1 MNDLNNGGL
10 KQSFWTGIDLT
21 LLFLGFWLARE
32 LFFHSM
38 ILPPLSI
45 AVALGVAFF
54 IFSSLDVYSDWRRK
68 SWMTLL
74 YTLVSGMMLS
84 VASLLVVTTV
94 TSWFTY
100 SFVIVAG
107 TIQTVLVLG
116 LRITVWHISKKWRR
130 PRSVWFIGEGSQDSQ
145 AFIQKLM
152 RQHEG
157 RVQITGHLDAFDEER
172 LLSVMHEV
180 DTLLLSPSMSQ
191 TQKRMASEMGE
202 KYGKEV
208 LIIPEMYDLSIRSA
222 HTEQVDDM
230 IVFSIRPLYISKD
243 ERVVKRS
250 VDIIVAIM
258 LLVLT
263 SPIFIIVYL
272 MVSMTSKGPAFFKQ
286 ERLGLN
292 GKPFHIYKFR
302 SMVQDAEQKT
312 GPVLATD
319 KDPRITPVGAM
330 IRATRLDELPQ
341 LLNVLKGDMSLIG
354 PRPEREH
361 FVLLFDEQY
370 ANYRQRMNVK
380 PGITGLAQISGNYTT
395 SVEDKLRYDL
405 MYVRQ
410 YSLGL
415 DFRILLQTI
424 RVMLQREQAKG
435 LESIPAVLREEET
448 ARKLNHQKAVH

>member
-21 LLFLGFWLARE
+21 LLFLGFWLASE
-32 LFFHSM
+32 FIFSSV
-38 ILPPLSI
+38 ILTPLTM
-45 AVALGVAFF
+45 AVSLGIAFF

-74 YTLVSGMMLS
+74 YTMVSGMMLT
-84 VASLLVVTTV
+84 VASLLMLAVV

-100 SFVIVAG
+100 PFVIAAG
-107 TIQTVLVLG
+107 MIQTVLVLG
-116 LRITVWHISKKWRR
+116 IRVTIWHISKKITR
-130 PRSVWFIGEGSQDSQ
+130 PRSVWFIGGGLIDSQ
-145 AFIQKLM
+145 VFVQKLM

-157 RVQITGHLDAFDEER
+157 RVQIVGHSDALDEEH
-172 LLSVMHEV
+172 LLAVMDKL

-191 TQKRMASEMGE
+191 KQKRMASEMGE

-222 HTEQVDDM
+222 QTEQVDDM
-230 IVFSIRPLYISKD
+230 IVFSLRPLYISKE
-243 ERVVKRS
+243 ERIVKRGM
-250 VDIIVAIM
+250 DILVSA
-258 LLVLT
+258 LLLLLT
-263 SPIFIIVYL
+263 SPFFIVIYL
-272 MVSMTSKGPAFFKQ
+272 LVSMTSKGPAFFKQ

-292 GKPFHIYKFR
+292 GKPFNIYKFR
-302 SMVQDAEQKT
+302 SMVQDAEQQT

-319 KDPRITPVGAM
+319 KDPRITPVGAF

-370 ANYRQRMNVK
+370 PNYRQRMNVK
-380 PGITGLAQISGNYTT
+380 PGITGLAQISGNYST
-395 SVEDKLRYDL
+395 SVDDKLRYDL

-435 LESIPAVLREEET
+435 MAPNPVAIREEEKT
-448 ARKLNHQKAVH
+448 RKLDHQKAIH